1 MDSTLVDSIVKEVL
15 SRLNINNESLI
26 EVEASGRH
34 VHLSRR
40 DVELLFGE
48 GYSLTHAKD
57 LSQPGQ
63 FACKERVTITG
74 PKGSIKNVVIL
85 GPERKDTQIEISLT
99 DALSLGIKA
108 PIRESG
114 KIDNTPGI
122 TISSPKASINVDRGV
137 IVAKR
142 HIHITPEDAS
152 KYGVRDKQIVK
163 VEVYGERPLIFE
175 DTIIRVS
182 PNYRTYM
189 HIDYDEANACGHK
202 KGVLCKILI
211 DKNNNIEDCKT
222 KKTNNLNLNSSNQI
236 EIKDKK
242 AITESDLKKHYLNG
256 IKTIVISKE
265 AMITPLAT
273 DYIRINNIKI
283 IKS

>member
-1 MDSTLVDSIVKEVL
+1 MDNILIDSIVKEVL
-15 SRLNINNESLI
+15 KRINNESLI

-34 VHLSRR
+34 VHLSRK

-48 GYSLTHAKD
+48 GYKLTPAKE

-63 FACKERVTITG
+63 FACEERVIITG

-85 GPERKDTQIEISLT
+85 GPERKATQVEISLT

-122 TISSPKASINVDRGV
+122 TISSSKASIIMDKGV

-142 HIHITPEDAS
+142 HIHITPEDAL
-152 KYGVRDKQIVK
+152 KYGVKDSQIVK
-163 VEVYGERPLIFE
+163 VEVLGERPLIFD

-182 PNYRTYM
+182 PQYRTYM
-189 HIDYDEANACGHK
+189 HIDYDEANACGYK
-202 KGVLCKILI
+202 KGVFCKILN
-211 DKNNNIEDCKT
+211 DNNNKLQ
-222 KKTNNLNLNSSNQI
+222 KTNSDNFNNANQI
-236 EIKDKK
+236 EIKGKK
-242 AITESDLKKHYLNG
+242 AITEADIKKSYLSG
-256 IKTIVISKE
+256 IKTITISKE
-265 AMITPLAT
+265 SMITPLAV
-273 DYIRINNIKI
+273 DFIRINNIKI
-283 IKS
+283 IRN

>member
-1 MDSTLVDSIVKEVL
+1 MDSILIDSIVKEVL
-15 SRLNINNESLI
+15 KRINNESLI

-34 VHLSRR
+34 VHLSRK

-48 GYSLTHAKD
+48 GYKLTPAKE

-63 FACKERVTITG
+63 FACEERVIITG

-85 GPERKDTQIEISLT
+85 GPERKATQVEISLT

-122 TISSPKASINVDRGV
+122 TISSSKASIIMDKGV

-142 HIHITPEDAS
+142 HIHITPEDAL
-152 KYGVRDKQIVK
+152 KYGVKDSQIVK
-163 VEVYGERPLIFE
+163 VEVLGERPLIFD

-182 PNYRTYM
+182 PQYRTYM
-189 HIDYDEANACGHK
+189 HIDYDEANACGYK
-202 KGVLCKILI
+202 KGVFCKILN
-211 DKNNNIEDCKT
+211 DNNNKLQ
-222 KKTNNLNLNSSNQI
+222 KTNSDNFNNANQI
-236 EIKDKK
+236 EIKGKK
-242 AITESDLKKHYLNG
+242 AITEADIKKSYLSG
-256 IKTIVISKE
+256 IKTITISKE
-265 AMITPLAT
+265 SMITPLAV
-273 DYIRINNIKI
+273 DFIRINNIKI
-283 IKS
+283 IRN

>member
-1 MDSTLVDSIVKEVL
+1 MDSILIDSIVKEVL
-15 SRLNINNESLI
+15 KRINNESLI

-34 VHLSRR
+34 VHLSRK

-48 GYSLTHAKD
+48 GYKLTPAKE

-63 FACKERVTITG
+63 FACEERVTITG

-85 GPERKDTQIEISLT
+85 GPERKATQVEISLT

-122 TISSPKASINVDRGV
+122 TISSSKASIIMDKGV

-142 HIHITPEDAS
+142 HIHITPEDAL
-152 KYGVRDKQIVK
+152 KYGVKDSQIVK
-163 VEVYGERPLIFE
+163 VEVLGERPLIFD

-182 PNYRTYM
+182 PQYRTYM
-189 HIDYDEANACGHK
+189 HIDYDEANACGYK
-202 KGVLCKILI
+202 KGVFCKILN
-211 DKNNNIEDCKT
+211 DNNNKLQ
-222 KKTNNLNLNSSNQI
+222 KTNSDNFNNANLI
-236 EIKDKK
+236 EIKGKK
-242 AITESDLKKHYLNG
+242 AITEADIKKSYLSG
-256 IKTIVISKE
+256 IKTITISKE
-265 AMITPLAT
+265 SMITPLAV
-273 DYIRINNIKI
+273 DFIRINNIKI
-283 IKS
+283 IRN

>member
-1 MDSTLVDSIVKEVL
+1 MDSILIDSIVKEVL
-15 SRLNINNESLI
+15 KRINNESLI

-34 VHLSRR
+34 VHLSRK

-48 GYSLTHAKD
+48 GYKLTPAKE

-63 FACKERVTITG
+63 FACEERVTITG

-85 GPERKDTQIEISLT
+85 GPERKATQVEISLT

-122 TISSPKASINVDRGV
+122 TISSSKASIIMDKGV

-142 HIHITPEDAS
+142 HIHITPEDAL
-152 KYGVRDKQIVK
+152 KYGVKDSQIVK
-163 VEVYGERPLIFE
+163 VEVLGERPLIFD

-182 PNYRTYM
+182 QQYRTYM
-189 HIDYDEANACGHK
+189 HIDYDEANACGYK
-202 KGVLCKILI
+202 KGVFCKILN
-211 DKNNNIEDCKT
+211 DNNNKLQ
-222 KKTNNLNLNSSNQI
+222 KTNSDNFNNANQI
-236 EIKDKK
+236 EIKGKK
-242 AITESDLKKHYLNG
+242 AITEADIKKSYLSG
-256 IKTIVISKE
+256 IKTITISKE
-265 AMITPLAT
+265 SMITPLAV
-273 DYIRINNIKI
+273 DFIRINNIKI
-283 IKS
+283 IRN

>member
-15 SRLNINNESLI
+15 SRLNIKNDSLI

-40 DVELLFGE
+40 DLDILFGE
-48 GYSLTHAKD
+48 GYKLTPTKE

-85 GPERKDTQIEISLT
+85 GPERKDTQVEVSLT
-99 DALSLGIKA
+99 DALTLGLKI

-122 TISSPKASINVDRGV
+122 TISSEKASINIDKGV

-152 KYGVRDKQIVK
+152 KYNVKDNQIVK
-163 VEVYGERPLIFE
+163 VEVYGERPLIFD
-175 DTIIRVS
+175 DTVIRVS
-182 PNYRTYM
+182 PKFRTYM
-189 HIDYDEANACGHK
+189 HIDYDEANACGYK
-202 KGVLCKILI
+202 KGVFCKILS
-211 DKNNNIEDCKT
+211 DNNNSQISKPQPINNCNINN
-222 KKTNNLNLNSSNQI
+222 TNQV

-256 IKTIVISKE
+256 IRTIIISKE
-265 AMITPLAT
+265 TMITPLAT
-273 DYIRINNIKI
+273 DYIRFNNIKV
-283 IKS
+283 IKN